1 MDLKRQVT
9 VEIDGQEIHLEVNM
23 RIIEIIERVY
33 NCNVNFAVVALQNP
47 MQVKLT
53 DLADVYGQWL
63 TNGHLEQLE
72 ISRKDLR
79 RWVYKADIDTINR
92 LSGAVMGAA
101 LHYRHDISGED
112 MQTLASGRS
121 LEGPTDEEKKPSSGA
136 GQPETSTE

>member
-9 VEIDGQEIHLEVNM
+9 VEIDGQEVHLDVNM
-23 RIIEIIERVY
+23 RVIEIIERVY
-33 NCNVNFAVVALQNP
+33 NCNVNFAVVSLQNP
-47 MQVKLT
+47 AQVKLT
-53 DLADVYGQWL
+53 DLADVYGAWL

-79 RWVYKADIDTINR
+79 RWVYQADIDTINR

-101 LHYRHDISGED
+101 LHYRHDISGDD

-121 LEGPTDEEKKPSSGA
+121 LEGPTDDEKKPSSEA
-136 GQPETSTE
+136 EQPETSTK